1 LEKGGERKVEKVG
14 RARMGGAENGGAENG
29 EEGGRRGGKGLLEK
43 EK

>member
-1 LEKGGERKVEKVG
+1 MEKVG

-29 EEGGRRGGKGLLEK
+29 EEERRRGGKGLLEK